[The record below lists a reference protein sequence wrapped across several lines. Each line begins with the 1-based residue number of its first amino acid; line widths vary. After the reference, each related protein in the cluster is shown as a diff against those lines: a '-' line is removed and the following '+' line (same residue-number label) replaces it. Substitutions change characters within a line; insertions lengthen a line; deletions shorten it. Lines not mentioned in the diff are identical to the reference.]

1 METAEARGAAAAD
14 PAMASDEVALSSLLF
29 VAAGVFAGLDVSCSS
44 GSDFLALRVAMF
56 FSRDFLPGG
65 FVLGLGVGA
74 RRRFDFC
81 DPPPAFGVS
90 RGVASDD
97 ADRSRDS
104 ESASGFAWRG
114 CGDSLDARD
123 SLSST
128 ADCFFAP
135 PAGAAGL
142 GDFCGF
148 EDGFS
153 SPDPKVTGFAFGMAD
168 EVSSG
173 VAERCFVAVAGFVF
187 PVRLEGGLGDLCGFG
202 EAARRVL
209 LVGSPGPVWRSSS
222 TCARRRLPRIAPE
235 ASAVRSQIRMRT
247 IRDGA

>member
-1 METAEARGAAAAD
+1 SKRGIQAPVWRQRKRAA
-14 PAMASDEVALSSLLF
+14 PLRPIPQWPPTKSRF
-29 VAAGVFAGLDVSCSS
+29 RRSCSLS
-44 GSDFLALRVAMF
+44 PASLQVLTFLALRVAMF

-74 RRRFDFC
+74 RRCFDFC

-104 ESASGFAWRG
+104 ESAGGFARRG

-128 ADCFFAP
+128 ADCFFVP
-135 PAGAAGL
+135 PAGAAEL

-153 SPDPKVTGFAFGMAD
+153 
-168 EVSSG
+168 
-173 VAERCFVAVAGFVF
+173 
-187 PVRLEGGLGDLCGFG
+187 
-202 EAARRVL
+202 
-209 LVGSPGPVWRSSS
+209 
-222 TCARRRLPRIAPE
+222 
-235 ASAVRSQIRMRT
+235 
-247 IRDGA
+247 